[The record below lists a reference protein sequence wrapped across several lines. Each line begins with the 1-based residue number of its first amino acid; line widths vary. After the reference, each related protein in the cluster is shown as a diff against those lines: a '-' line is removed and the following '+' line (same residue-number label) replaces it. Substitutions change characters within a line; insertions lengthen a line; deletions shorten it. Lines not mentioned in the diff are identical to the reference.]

1 MSEKIEER
9 SVELSELKSG
19 IKLRAGHQVVLV
31 VNGAAGT
38 PRRKAAADDKKAP
51 KPAGGA
57 QGASSAG
64 KAQDAKD
71 PDAKPA

>member
-19 IKLRAGHQVVLV
+19 IKLLAGHHVVLV

-38 PRRKAAADDKKAP
+38 PRRKA
-51 KPAGGA
+51 GG
-57 QGASSAG
+57 QGASAAG
-64 KAQDAKD
+64 EAQHAKD
-71 PDAKPA
+71 HDAEPA